1 MQIFRIFLVS
11 FYIILPSLLTIHS
24 VYATPF
30 NHPETW
36 KKVDI
41 SKLLK
46 TSTIASVAYVGQ

>member
-36 KKVDI
+36 KKLI
-41 SKLLK
+41 SQNYLK
-46 TSTIASVAYVGQ
+46 HLQYTI